1 MNEYR
6 RNEKEERYTILKRK
20 THVYVAKVRWRA
32 YTPAASAASDLR
44 VQLAGSIHLVD
55 PKNLDKLLERNLRNT
70 RTGYSIRSI
79 RSDRSDVEKTH
90 THTHSVTKLQ
100 IITARLTRYSSHEPV
115 VYCVT
120 ATVRLANFHTARPSN
135 MYENRNDIE
144 PTENKTNRLARLWA
158 CEFQRIPRISHRKIL
173 LRSKCIIEIFF
184 PEFAHF
190 GW

>member
-1 MNEYR
+1 MLPKCVGGLIPLR
-6 RNEKEERYTILKRK
+6 LPPPPTSASSLPVRFTSWIQKIL
-20 THVYVAKVRWRA
+20 TNCSNAVWE
-32 YTPAASAASDLR
+32 T
-44 VQLAGSIHLVD
+44 
-55 PKNLDKLLERNLRNT
+55 LERDILSVRYVRNRST
-70 RTGYSIRSI
+70 RPLT
-79 RSDRSDVEKTH
+79 DVEKTH
-90 THTHSVTKLQ
+90 THTHNVTKLQ

-144 PTENKTNRLARLWA
+144 LTENKTNRLARLWA

-190 GW
+190 GWWSTHKARISLNGSCC